1 MKPKEYIIDGKKV
14 EAVKFVY
21 YTTDGK
27 RHENLID
34 NKDHDKVLE
43 FIDWLETDKTVVKW
57 Y

>member
-27 RHENLID
+27 RHEKLVD

-43 FIDWLETDKTVVKW
+43 FIDWLETDKTIVKW